1 MSETFE
7 SLAEKLAEKLV
18 EKRVLDEKIN
28 IIRNLMESAKWTAE
42 QAMEAMKIPEKDKE
56 LLMSKL

>member
-28 IIRNLMESAKWTAE
+28 IIRNLMKSTKWTAE
-42 QAMEAMKIPEKDKE
+42 QAMEAMKIPETDKE